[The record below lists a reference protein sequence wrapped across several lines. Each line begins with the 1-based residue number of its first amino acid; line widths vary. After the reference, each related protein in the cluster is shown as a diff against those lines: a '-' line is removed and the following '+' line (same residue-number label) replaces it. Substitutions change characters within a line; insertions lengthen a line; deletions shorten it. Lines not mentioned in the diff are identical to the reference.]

1 MSRPSSRSRIS
12 QDHQPD
18 QGFVVGSSLICCFGT
33 PPSRGD
39 DSNDDDCS
47 VSSSLVESIP
57 DRMGGLFKAKVVNE
71 LVVDARD
78 AGVGQEEGR
87 FMCFP

>member
-1 MSRPSSRSRIS
+1 
-12 QDHQPD
+12 
-18 QGFVVGSSLICCFGT
+18 
-33 PPSRGD
+33 
-39 DSNDDDCS
+39 
-47 VSSSLVESIP
+47 
-57 DRMGGLFKAKVVNE
+57 MGGLFKAKVVNE